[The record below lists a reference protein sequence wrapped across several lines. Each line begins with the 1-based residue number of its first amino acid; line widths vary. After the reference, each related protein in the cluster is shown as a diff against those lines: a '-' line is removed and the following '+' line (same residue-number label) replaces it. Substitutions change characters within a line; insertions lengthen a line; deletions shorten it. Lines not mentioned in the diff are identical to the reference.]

1 MTESPQKIDSK
12 VGARLLMQNSQESKD
27 FYKTVKQMYKKVTK
41 IFKLRMRTS
50 TFPVICMS
58 DLARVMRDIGLIPSI
73 KKGMS
78 KVKCIWFKVKNQ
90 QQEE

>member
-1 MTESPQKIDSK
+1 
-12 VGARLLMQNSQESKD
+12 MQNSQESKD

-58 DLARVMRDIGLIPSI
+58 DLARVMRDIGLIPSV

-78 KVKCIWFKVKNQ
+78 KVKNVWFKVKNQ
-90 QQEE
+90 SQEE